1 MVDVNGCSQ
10 DGMTTNKKDPKEEK
24 PAEKSNSNGSAVDKK
39 EENKE
44 KTEQKGGLRQEP
56 KQIKQDEE
64 LIPRLFRDEN
74 IILRK

>member
-1 MVDVNGCSQ
+1 MVDVNGCIQ

-24 PAEKSNSNGSAVDKK
+24 PAQKSNSNSNAVDKK